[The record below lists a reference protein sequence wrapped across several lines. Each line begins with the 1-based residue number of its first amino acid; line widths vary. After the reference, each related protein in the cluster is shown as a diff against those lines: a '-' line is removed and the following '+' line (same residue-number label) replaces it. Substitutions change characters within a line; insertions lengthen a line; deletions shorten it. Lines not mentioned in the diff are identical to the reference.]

1 MLKPKM
7 VFSVL
12 AVWWAFHVIILWI
25 LNPIAI
31 EALVPDDKAQLMNRS
46 LGYMAGSMSMMIAFI
61 FYMLRRIDPSEAKQV
76 LLGTGVIMVV
86 AVGIIIASNMSV
98 SEKFPTETMMGTP
111 PPAVGLWILLT
122 VYTLY
127 VALNSD
133 S

>member
-7 VFSVL
+7 VFTVL
-12 AVWWAFHVIILWI
+12 AVWWAFHIIILWI
-25 LNPIAI
+25 LNPMAV
-31 EALVPDDKAQLMNRS
+31 EALISDDKAQLMNRS
-46 LGYMAGSMSMMIAFI
+46 LGYIAGTMSMLIAFI
-61 FYMLRRIDPSEAKQV
+61 FYMLREIDHLKAKQV
-76 LLGTGVIMVV
+76 LLGTGIIMVAAV
-86 AVGIIIASNMSV
+86 AIIIASNMSV
-98 SEKFPTETMMGTP
+98 AEKFPTETMMGTP

>member
-7 VFSVL
+7 VFTVL

-61 FYMLRRIDPSEAKQV
+61 FYMLRNIDHSEAKQV

>member
-7 VFSVL
+7 VFTVL
-12 AVWWAFHVIILWI
+12 AVWWAFHVIILWV

-31 EALVPDDKAQLMNRS
+31 EALIPDDKAQLMNRS

-61 FYMLRRIDPSEAKQV
+61 FYMLRSIDYSEAKQV

-111 PPAVGLWILLT
+111 PPAVALWILLT

>member
-7 VFSVL
+7 VFTVL

-61 FYMLRRIDPSEAKQV
+61 FYMLRSIDHLEAKQV

>member
-7 VFSVL
+7 VFTVL

-61 FYMLRRIDPSEAKQV
+61 FYMLRSIDHLEAKQL

>member
-1 MLKPKM
+1 M
-7 VFSVL
+7 VFTVL

-61 FYMLRRIDPSEAKQV
+61 FYMLRSIDHSEAKQI
-76 LLGTGVIMVV
+76 LLGAGVIMVV

-111 PPAVGLWILLT
+111 PPAVALWILLT

>member
-7 VFSVL
+7 VFTVL

-31 EALVPDDKAQLMNRS
+31 EALVPDDKAQLMNRY

-61 FYMLRRIDPSEAKQV
+61 FYMLRSIDHSEAKQI
-76 LLGTGVIMVV
+76 LLGAGVIMVV

>member
-1 MLKPKM
+1 M
-7 VFSVL
+7 VFTVL

-61 FYMLRRIDPSEAKQV
+61 FYMLRSIDHSEAKQI
-76 LLGTGVIMVV
+76 LLGAGIIMVV
-86 AVGIIIASNMSV
+86 AVGIIIASNMSI

>member
-7 VFSVL
+7 VFTVL

-61 FYMLRRIDPSEAKQV
+61 FYMLRSIDHSEAKQI
-76 LLGTGVIMVV
+76 LLGAGIIMVV

>member
-7 VFSVL
+7 VFTVL
-12 AVWWAFHVIILWI
+12 AVWWAFHVIILWV

-31 EALVPDDKAQLMNRS
+31 EALIPDDKAQLMNRS

-61 FYMLRRIDPSEAKQV
+61 FYMLRSIDHSEAKQV

-111 PPAVGLWILLT
+111 PPAVALWILLT

>member
-1 MLKPKM
+1 M
-7 VFSVL
+7 VFTVL

-25 LNPIAI
+25 LNPMFV
-31 EALVPDDKAQLMNRS
+31 EALITDDKDQLMNRS
-46 LGYMAGSMSMMIAFI
+46 LGYIAGTMSILIAFI
-61 FYMLRRIDPSEAKQV
+61 FYMLREIDHFKAKQV
-76 LLGTGVIMVV
+76 LLGTGIIMVAAV
-86 AVGIIIASNMSV
+86 AIIIASNMSIA
-98 SEKFPTETMMGTP
+98 EKFPTETMMGTP

>member
-1 MLKPKM
+1 M
-7 VFSVL
+7 VFTVL

-25 LNPIAI
+25 LNPMSV
-31 EALVPDDKAQLMNRS
+31 EALITEDKAQLMNRS
-46 LGYMAGSMSMMIAFI
+46 LGYIAGTMAMLIAFI
-61 FYMLRRIDPSEAKQV
+61 FYMLREIDQFKAKQV
-76 LLGTGVIMVV
+76 LLGTGIIMVAAV
-86 AVGIIIASNMSV
+86 AIIIASNMSIA
-98 SEKFPTETMMGTP
+98 EKFPTETMMGTP

>member
-7 VFSVL
+7 VFTVL
-12 AVWWAFHVIILWI
+12 AVWWAFHIIILWI

-61 FYMLRRIDPSEAKQV
+61 FYMLRSIDHSEAKQI
-76 LLGTGVIMVV
+76 LLGAGVIMVV

-133 S
+133 

>member
-7 VFSVL
+7 VFTVL

-61 FYMLRRIDPSEAKQV
+61 FYMLRSIDHSEAKQI
-76 LLGTGVIMVV
+76 LLGAGVIMVV

-133 S
+133 K

>member
-7 VFSVL
+7 VFTVL

-61 FYMLRRIDPSEAKQV
+61 FYMLRSIDHSEAKQI
-76 LLGTGVIMVV
+76 LLGAGIIMVV
-86 AVGIIIASNMSV
+86 AVGIIIASNMSI

>member
-7 VFSVL
+7 VFTVL

-61 FYMLRRIDPSEAKQV
+61 FYMLRSIDHSEAKQI
-76 LLGTGVIMVV
+76 LLGAGVIMVV